1 MEKRMSDYRS
11 GFVALVGRPNVGKST
26 LLNKIIGQKISIT
39 SDKPQTTRDQLR
51 GILSGP
57 NYQIIW
63 VDTPGLHKPLHHLGE
78 QMVKTAQKTLLNVD
92 LILWV
97 LDAETGFKPADHKVA
112 QILSAIEQRIFAVW
126 NKIDLCDSVQEFQ
139 FGDANP
145 RVLKTFEVSAKSG
158 AGIPELIREVV
169 AQLPPGP
176 AFYPPEMITDHPEQ
190 FIIAEYIRE
199 KVLDQTEEEIPH
211 SIAVR
216 IEDYK
221 TRPNGQVFIE
231 ATIYV
236 ERDSQKGIIIGAKGK
251 RLKTVGSAARVEIE
265 KLLDAPV
272 YLNLWVKVRKN
283 WRNSNKILRELGYG
297 GEESD

>member
-1 MEKRMSDYRS
+1 MSDYRS

-139 FGDANP
+139 FGEANP

-158 AGIPELIREVV
+158 AGVPELIREVA

-199 KVLDQTEEEIPH
+199 KVLDQTEDEIPH

>member
-1 MEKRMSDYRS
+1 MSDYRS

>member
-1 MEKRMSDYRS
+1 MSDYRS

-158 AGIPELIREVV
+158 AGVPELIREVV